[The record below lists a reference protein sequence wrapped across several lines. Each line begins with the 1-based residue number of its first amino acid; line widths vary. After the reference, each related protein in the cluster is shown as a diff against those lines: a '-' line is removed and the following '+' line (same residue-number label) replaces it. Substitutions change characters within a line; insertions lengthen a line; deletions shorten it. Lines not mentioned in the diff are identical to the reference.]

1 MPQATD
7 IEYLLIGQLF
17 FFPEI
22 RTETLMFVRPEH
34 FYDLKNKIIVSAID
48 GAVKAMKPFDIYT
61 IHRHITTGGANQE
74 ITIGYLQKSVSK
86 VSSSSN
92 SEVHARII
100 VEKYLLRKIIEN
112 NSLATDYCFNGEDP
126 FGAIEMIEKYCSEA
140 KQSLVGQEF
149 EHDPGTYA
157 EIILKNIF
165 EKKINGL
172 TGINTGSDKLNG
184 FLGGWN
190 PSDLIILAG
199 RPGMGKSTRMI
210 EFLKRALLDGKKC
223 ALFSLEM
230 STEQIYKKLFSNF
243 SRVASTKFRDNT
255 IGETDAAYL
264 NESLQ
269 AIKKL
274 PLYLNDRSGISVNYI
289 RSICRER
296 KKKYGLD
303 MIFVDYLQ
311 IIQGVD
317 ARGKSQEQLIADIST
332 GLKNLA
338 KDLSIPIMA
347 LCQLSRDV
355 EKRTDK
361 RPIKSDLR
369 HSGQIEQDAD
379 VIFAMYRPSQ
389 YGEYENFAKEY
400 DNYQL
405 FPYISELL
413 ILKNR
418 HGESEVRH
426 TEYFY
431 GAISRVE
438 QTPFYES
445 QNINPGF

>member
-22 RTETLMFVRPEH
+22 RTEILMFVRPEH
-34 FYDLKNKIIVSAID
+34 FYDLKNKIIISAID
-48 GAVKAMKPFDIYT
+48 TAVKSMKPFDIYT
-61 IHRHITTGGANQE
+61 IHRQITTGGVNQE
-74 ITIGYLQKSVSK
+74 ITISYLQKAVNK
-86 VSSSSN
+86 ISSSAN

-112 NSLATDYCFNGEDP
+112 SALVTEYCFNGEDP

-149 EHDPGTYA
+149 EHNPDIYA
-157 EIILKNIF
+157 EVILKNIF
-165 EKKINGL
+165 EKKVNGL
-172 TGINTGSDKLNG
+172 TGINTGSDRLND
-184 FLGGWN
+184 FIGGWN
-190 PSDLIILAG
+190 APDMIILAG

-210 EFLKRALLDGKKC
+210 EFMKRALLDGKKC

-243 SRVASTKFRDNT
+243 SRVASTKFRDNS
-255 IGETDAAYL
+255 IGASDAANL
-264 NESLQ
+264 NESL
-269 AIKKL
+269 IKIKNL
-274 PLYLNDRSGISVNYI
+274 PLYVNDKSGISVNYI

-296 KKKYGLD
+296 KKKHGLD
-303 MIFVDYLQ
+303 MVFIDYLQ
-311 IIQGVD
+311 IIHGVD
-317 ARGKSQEQLIADIST
+317 SKGKPQEQVIAEIST

-338 KDLSIPIMA
+338 KDLNIPIMA
-347 LCQLSRDV
+347 LSQLSRDV

-389 YGEYENFAKEY
+389 YGPFEAFAKEY

-418 HGESEVRH
+418 HGESEVKH

-431 GAISRVE
+431 GSISRIE
-438 QTPFYES
+438 QLPFIE
-445 QNINPGF
+445 NEDLKF